1 MAGVILDEDMDL
13 DYDEDGNP
21 ITITEEF
28 VAKEKGTI
36 GFGFIAQELQE
47 VDNEV
52 LQLVNDSNEDSLRI
66 NYSKLVPVLVKAIQE
81 LKEEIEILKSQNN

>member
-1 MAGVILDEDMDL
+1 MVETESF
-13 DYDEDGNP
+13 DEDGNP

-28 VAKEKGTI
+28 VANEKGTI

-52 LQLVNDSNEDSLRI
+52 VQLVNDSNEDSLRI

-81 LKEEIEILKSQNN
+81 LKAEIELLKQ